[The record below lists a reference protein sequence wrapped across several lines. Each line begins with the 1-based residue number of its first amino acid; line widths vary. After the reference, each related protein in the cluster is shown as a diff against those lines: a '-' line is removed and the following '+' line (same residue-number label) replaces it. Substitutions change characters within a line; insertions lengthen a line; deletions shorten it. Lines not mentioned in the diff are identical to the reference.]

1 MHVRRTMYETSM
13 SGRHFIRQR
22 YLFRSHALSFT
33 LQKLAPER
41 SKSLL
46 GRAACLPVP
55 IETESQLPTVL
66 HGVSAIA
73 ANVRFPPDCRVLCGA
88 PDVMDHV
95 RFGAAPGR
103 SGQVQRK
110 FTLSALLLSL
120 SDRVA
125 PFNFRAHSESSVP
138 GPPRR

>member
-1 MHVRRTMYETSM
+1 MSETSM
-13 SGRHFIRQR
+13 SGRHFISQR

-66 HGVSAIA
+66 HVVSAIA
-73 ANVRFPPDCRVLCGA
+73 ANVRFPPFVKGA
-88 PDVMDHV
+88 VSGPKETLTEPCY
-95 RFGAAPGR
+95 AAP
-103 SGQVQRK
+103 Q
-110 FTLSALLLSL
+110 L
-120 SDRVA
+120 
-125 PFNFRAHSESSVP
+125 
-138 GPPRR
+138 PRTGHW